1 MQRASCLFAAAAGFS
16 HLSVWP
22 TISRPMENFIKLP
35 SAQHFKEKKKHRK
48 WSFYNNYLTPHPSLR
63 SQQTEEPPGVH
74 QSLRGEVAR
83 RPRLPAEGGS
93 APATGLHLCWCDWW
107 VPISRSLLL
116 TLELKMSTSGCH
128 IGSYC
133 QSSPRRGMQGYDL
146 TRTAIS
152 HARTLMKAVI
162 VDMLW
167 KPNTSI
173 IQ

>member
-1 MQRASCLFAAAAGFS
+1 MQRASFPFAAAAGFS

-22 TISRPMENFIKLP
+22 SISRPVENFIKLP
-35 SAQHFKEKKKHRK
+35 SAQHFKEKKRRK
-48 WSFYNNYLTPHPSLR
+48 RSFYNDYLTPHPSLC

-74 QSLRGEVAR
+74 QSLRGEAAR
-83 RPRLPAEGGS
+83 RARLPAEGGS
-93 APATGLHLCWCDWW
+93 APATGLHFCWCDWW

-116 TLELKMSTSGCH
+116 TLELKMSSSGCH
-128 IGSYC
+128 IGSYR
-133 QSSPRRGMQGYDL
+133 QWSPWRGMQGYDL
-146 TRTAIS
+146 ARSAIS
-152 HARTLMKAVI
+152 HARTLMKAAI